1 MKPYTYSLQ
10 IIQNEEKENTVMTL
24 DSAIEKI
31 RSGQPV
37 TLLEG
42 CPVSV
47 STPEEE
53 QFYVKPAVNEQ
64 FATESCKLILFSA
77 PGATGKSALASYIA
91 RTKHALLWDLAKER
105 IANHSLSG
113 MLVEALGIK
122 SFSQFT
128 EGLVNGKAVLIID
141 ALDEADMIS
150 GRVAVETLLSDIK
163 NIVKD
168 AQSPTVI
175 LCARTETAH
184 MVRSF
189 YEDPEH
195 ELPIAQFEI
204 SFFEEREAIDF
215 IERKIADR
223 LERKN
228 KEKTAKG
235 KHHTVTEAT
244 RNCIKALFDLIR
256 RTAGDPEQTD
266 SFIGYAPVLEAL
278 SIFFETSENTMALLK
293 RFERAQDSTEIFVQ
307 VMDYILEREHD
318 KAVNGFQTRCKKEF
332 PEFQDWDK
340 VYTIDEQIVRL
351 AYHLVLQS
359 TEYSNYP
366 VSLPEELSVEYAKG
380 MESFL
385 RDHPFVHTFEQR
397 GELYVDFTG
406 PAFRD
411 YILAKLM
418 RLDGYDMFA
427 KEYFSTH
434 NWSSHFP
441 SQLFFDFYAHFLKGT
456 LSGSHFPY
464 VYEAFK
470 SKEIGKT
477 VSSVDIEQVENEE
490 GESIIYLT
498 FSQGTPKRG
507 TTSTMEFAMD
517 PGAELLH
524 ISQLS
529 NGYIDIDKPIVLD
542 AAGEDVIICNSS
554 IKCRQLM
561 IRTPNI
567 TLSATDGANMLIVCT
582 EAIDTTKSPAAKF
595 DIRTLGGTLQ
605 ISVPDIEK
613 WFKLRTYSYD
623 FADESNVDFIKFENA
638 VWSILK
644 YFRKHGKDTPGRHR
658 EFIKNIIVGN
668 SGLKQSAYC
677 FLEDRKII
685 YQDHKD
691 LSQIKL
697 SVKHLGKFGINWGD
711 LSQGRSANMHAL
723 FDEYKKYVQTQTAA
737 P

>member
-1 MKPYTYSLQ
+1 MAPYTYYMQ
-10 IIQNEEKENTVMTL
+10 IIQNEEKENAVMTL

-31 RSGQPV
+31 PAGQPF

-47 STPEEE
+47 LAPGEE
-53 QFYVKPAVNEQ
+53 QFYVKPAVNEL
-64 FATESCKLILFSA
+64 FAAENYKLVLFSA

-91 RTKHALLWDLAKER
+91 RTKYALLWDLAKER

-122 SFSQFT
+122 SFSRFT
-128 EGLVNGKAVLIID
+128 EGLVSGKAVLIID

-163 NIVKD
+163 NIIKD
-168 AQSPTVI
+168 AQFPTVI

-189 YEDPEH
+189 YENPEH

-204 SFFEEREAIDF
+204 SFFEEGDAIDF
-215 IERKIADR
+215 IEQKIADR

-228 KEKTAKG
+228 KEKTTKAK
-235 KHHTVTEAT
+235 HRTVTDAT
-244 RNCIKALFDLIR
+244 RNCIKALFELIR
-256 RTAGDPEQTD
+256 RTAGSREQTD

-278 SIFFETSENTMALLK
+278 SIFFETSENTMVLLK
-293 RFERAQDSTEIFVQ
+293 HFERAQDSTEIFIR
-307 VMDYILEREHD
+307 VMDYILEREHN
-318 KAVNGFQTRCKKEF
+318 KAVSGFKTRCQKEF

-351 AYHLVLQS
+351 AYYLVLQS

-380 MESFL
+380 MGSFL
-385 RDHPFVHTFEQR
+385 RDHPFVHTFEHR
-397 GELYVDFTG
+397 GELYLDFAG

-411 YILAKLM
+411 YVLAKLM

-434 NWSSHFP
+434 NRSSHFP
-441 SQLFFDFYAHFLKGT
+441 SQLFFDFYTHFLEGK

-464 VYEAFK
+464 LYEAFK

-477 VSSVDIEQVENEE
+477 VSSVGIEQVED
-490 GESIIYLT
+490 IIYLT
-498 FSQGTPKRG
+498 FSQGTPSQG
-507 TTSTMEFAMD
+507 TPSTTEFTMD
-517 PGAELLH
+517 SGTELLH
-524 ISQLS
+524 ISQLN
-529 NGYIDIDKPIVLD
+529 NGYIDIDDKVVLD

-554 IKCRQLM
+554 IKCGQLVV
-561 IRTPNI
+561 RTPNI
-567 TLSATDGANMLIVCT
+567 TLSVTEGANMLIVCT
-582 EAIDTTKSPAAKF
+582 EAIDTSESPAAKF
-595 DIRTLGGTLQ
+595 DVRTLKGTLQ
-605 ISVPDIEK
+605 ISVPDIER
-613 WFKLRTYSYD
+613 WFKLRAYSYD
-623 FADESNVDFIKFENA
+623 FADESHVDFIKFENA
-638 VWSILK
+638 VWGILK

-658 EFIKNIIVGN
+658 EFIKNVIVGN
-668 SGLKQSAYC
+668 SNLKQSAYH
-677 FLEDRKII
+677 FLENKKII
-685 YQDHKD
+685 YQDSKD
-691 LSQIKL
+691 LSQVKL
-697 SVKHLGKFGINWGD
+697 SMKHLEKFGINWGD
-711 LSQGRSANMHAL
+711 LSQGRSTSMYAL
-723 FDEYKKYVQTQTAA
+723 FDEYNKYTQTQTTA

>member
-1 MKPYTYSLQ
+1 MAPYTYCMQ
-10 IIQNEEKENTVMTL
+10 IIQNEEKENAVMTL

-31 RSGQPV
+31 QASQPF

-42 CPVSV
+42 CPISV
-47 STPEEE
+47 SIPEKE
-53 QFYVKPAVNEQ
+53 QFYVKPTVNEQ
-64 FATESCKLILFSA
+64 FMAENYKLILFSA

-128 EGLVNGKAVLIID
+128 EGLVDGKAVLIID
-141 ALDEADMIS
+141 AMDEADMIS

-163 NIVKD
+163 NIIKD

-184 MVRSF
+184 MVRAF
-189 YEDPEH
+189 YNEPEH

-204 SFFEEREAIDF
+204 SFFEERNAIDF
-215 IERKIADR
+215 IERKISDR

-228 KEKTAKG
+228 KEKTTKAK
-235 KHHTVTEAT
+235 HRTVTEAT
-244 RNCIKALFDLIR
+244 RNCIKALFSLIR
-256 RTAGDPEQTD
+256 RTAGSCEQTD

-278 SIFFETSENTMALLK
+278 SIFFAASENTMALLK
-293 RFERAQDSTEIFVQ
+293 RFERAQDSTEIFVL
-307 VMDYILEREHD
+307 VMDYILEREHN
-318 KAVNGFQTRCKKEF
+318 KVVSGFKTRCQKEF

-351 AYHLVLQS
+351 AYYLVLQS
-359 TEYSNYP
+359 TEYNNYP

-385 RDHPFVHTFEQR
+385 RDHPFVHTFEHR
-397 GELYVDFTG
+397 GELFTDFTG

-418 RLDGYDMFA
+418 RMDSCDIFA

-434 NWSSHFP
+434 NRSSHFP
-441 SQLFFDFYAHFLKGT
+441 SQLFFDFYTYFLKGK

-464 VYEAFK
+464 LYEAFK

-477 VSSVDIEQVENEE
+477 ISSVDIEQVENILYF
-490 GESIIYLT
+490 S
-498 FSQGTPKRG
+498 FSQGTPSQG
-507 TTSTMEFAMD
+507 TTSTTEFTMAA
-517 PGAELLH
+517 GIELLH
-524 ISQLS
+524 ISQL
-529 NGYIDIDKPIVLD
+529 NNVYIDIDDKVVLG

-554 IKCRQLM
+554 IKCKQL
-561 IRTPNI
+561 IVQTPNI
-567 TLSATDGANMLIVCT
+567 MISATDGVNTLIVCA
-582 EAIDTTKSPAAKF
+582 EAIDTSGSPAAKF
-595 DIRTLGGTLQ
+595 DIRTLKGTLQ

-613 WFKLRTYSYD
+613 WFKLCAYSYN
-623 FADESNVDFIKFENA
+623 FADESNVDFIKFKNA
-638 VWSILK
+638 VRSILK

-658 EFIKNIIVGN
+658 EFIENIIVGN
-668 SGLKQSAYC
+668 SMLKQSIYH
-677 FLEDRKII
+677 FLEDKKII
-685 YQDHKD
+685 YQDDKD

-697 SVKHLGKFGINWGD
+697 SMKRLERFGINWGD
-711 LSQGRSANMHAL
+711 LSQDQTASMHAL
-723 FDEYKKYVQTQTAA
+723 FDEYNKYKETQATA

>member
-1 MKPYTYSLQ
+1 MAPYTYLTQ
-10 IIQNEEKENTVMTL
+10 IIQNEEKENAVMVL
-24 DSAIEKI
+24 DNAIEKI
-31 RSGQPV
+31 PAGQPF
-37 TLLEG
+37 TLLES

-47 STPEEE
+47 SVPEEE
-53 QFYVKPAVNEQ
+53 QFYVKPSVNELFQ
-64 FATESCKLILFSA
+64 AENCKLILFSA

-91 RTKHALLWDLAKER
+91 CTKHALLWDLAKER

-113 MLVEALGIK
+113 MLVEALGIQ
-122 SFSQFT
+122 SFSRFT
-128 EGLVNGKAVLIID
+128 EGLVNGRAVLIID

-150 GRVAVETLLSDIK
+150 GRAAVETLLSDIK

-184 MVRSF
+184 MIRSF
-189 YEDPEH
+189 YQDPEH
-195 ELPIAQFEI
+195 ELPIAQYEI
-204 SFFEEREAIDF
+204 SFFEESDAIDF
-215 IERKIADR
+215 IERKISDR
-223 LERKN
+223 FEKKN
-228 KEKTAKG
+228 REKSVKAK
-235 KHHTVTEAT
+235 HRTVTEAT

-256 RTAGDPEQTD
+256 RTAGSPAQTD

-278 SIFFETSENTMALLK
+278 SIFFEAEDNAMTLLR
-293 RFERAQDSTEIFVQ
+293 RFECARDSTEIFVQ
-307 VMDYILEREHD
+307 VMDYILEREHN
-318 KAVNGFQTRCKKEF
+318 KVVNGFMKRCQEEF
-332 PEFQDWDK
+332 PEFRDWDK
-340 VYTIDEQIVRL
+340 VYTSDEQIVRL
-351 AYHLVLQS
+351 AYYLVLDS
-359 TEYSNYP
+359 TEYSNYS

-385 RDHPFVHTFEQR
+385 RDHPFVRTFEQK

-434 NWSSHFP
+434 NRSSHFP
-441 SQLFFDFYAHFLKGT
+441 SQLFFDFYAYFRQGK

-464 VYEAFK
+464 LYEAFK

-477 VSSVDIEQVENEE
+477 VSSVVIEQVEDDK
-490 GESIIYLT
+490 GGKKIYLN
-498 FSQGTPKRG
+498 FSQGTPGWG
-507 TTSTMEFAMD
+507 TISATEFTMD
-517 PGAELLH
+517 PGDELLH

-529 NGYIDIDKPIVLD
+529 NGYIDIDEPIVLD

-561 IRTPNI
+561 VRTPNI
-567 TLSATDGANMLIVCT
+567 TLSVTDEANMLIVCT
-582 EAIDTTKSPAAKF
+582 EAIDNAKSPAAKF
-595 DIRTLGGTLQ
+595 DIRTLKGTLR
-605 ISVPDIEK
+605 ISVPDIER
-613 WFKLRTYSYD
+613 WYKLRAFFYD
-623 FADESNVDFIKFENA
+623 FTDESNVDLIKFENA

-644 YFRKHGKDTPGRHR
+644 HFRKHGKDTPGRHR
-658 EFIKNIIVGN
+658 ELIKNVIVGN
-668 SGLKQSAYC
+668 SDLKQSAYR
-677 FLEDRKII
+677 FLEERKIV

-697 SVKHLGKFGINWGD
+697 SVKQLGKFGINWGD
-711 LSQGRSANMHAL
+711 LSQGRSANMHPL
-723 FDEYKKYVQTQTAA
+723 FDEYNKFMQAQAA
-737 P
+737 AT